1 MHIAIAGNI
10 GSGKTT
16 LTQLLAKHYGYEGL
30 YESTDNNPYIN
41 SFYEDMR
48 RWSFNLQIYFL
59 HTRFKQLYDIKKSGI
74 NFVQDRTLYED
85 AYIFAPNLQA
95 MGLMNTRDMENYLAI
110 FELLS
115 SFLEPPDLL
124 IYLQGEVPSLI
135 RQIQK
140 RGRNYESGI
149 RLDYLTSLNERY
161 EEWVDGY
168 ELGKKLVLDIDEY
181 NFADNPEDLGRV
193 INLID
198 AEFNSLFIQPD
209 NIILPSSM
217 DD

>member
-16 LTQLLAKHYGYEGL
+16 LTKLLAKHYGYQSLFEV
-30 YESTDNNPYIN
+30 SDNNPYIN

-198 AEFNSLFIQPD
+198 AEFNSLFIQPE

>member
-16 LTQLLAKHYGYEGL
+16 LTKQLCKHYGYEGL
-30 YESTDNNPYIN
+30 FESVDNNPYIN

-59 HTRFKQLYDIKKSGI
+59 YTRFKQTLDIKRTGRDFI
-74 NFVQDRTLYED
+74 QDRTLYED

-95 MGLMNTRDMENYLAI
+95 MGLMNSRDYDTYLAL
-110 FELLS
+110 FELLL

-124 IYLQGEVPSLI
+124 IYLRADVPSLI

-140 RGRNYESGI
+140 RGRDYENSI
-149 RLDYLTSLNERY
+149 RLDYLTSLNDRY
-161 EEWVDGY
+161 EKWIEEY
-168 ELGKKLVLDIDEY
+168 EEQINTSGKGKLLVIDVEDLT
-181 NFADNPEDLGRV
+181 FAESPEDLGVV
-193 INLID
+193 INKID
-198 AEFNSLFIQPD
+198 AEFNGLF
-209 NIILPSSM
+209 
-217 DD
+217 

>member
-16 LTQLLAKHYGYEGL
+16 LTQLLVKHYGYEGL

-59 HTRFKQLYDIKKSGI
+59 HTRFRQLIDIKRSGKDFI
-74 NFVQDRTLYED
+74 QDRTLFED
-85 AYIFAPNLQA
+85 AYIFAPNLQG
-95 MGLMNTRDMENYLAI
+95 MGLMNSRDYDNYLAL
-110 FELLS
+110 FELML

-124 IYLQGEVPSLI
+124 IYLRGDVPSLI
-135 RQIQK
+135 RQIQR
-140 RGRNYESGI
+140 RGREYENAI

-161 EEWVDGY
+161 EKW
-168 ELGKKLVLDIDEY
+168 IDEY
-181 NFADNPEDLGRV
+181 ANQIEETGKGKLLIVDIEELNFADNPEDLGV
-193 INLID
+193 IINKID
-198 AEFNSLFIQPD
+198 AEFNGLF
-209 NIILPSSM
+209 
-217 DD
+217 

>member
-16 LTQLLAKHYGYEGL
+16 LTQLLARHYGYNTL
-30 YESTDNNPYIN
+30 FESVDDNPYIN

-59 HTRFKQLYDIKKSGI
+59 HTRFKQLVDLRKDGGNVI
-74 NFVQDRTLYED
+74 QDRTLYED
-85 AYIFAPNLQA
+85 AYIFAPNLHA
-95 MGLMNTRDMENYLAI
+95 MGLMTTRDFENYSAL

-115 SFLEPPDLL
+115 SFIQPPDLL
-124 IYLQGEVPSLI
+124 IYLRGDVPSLI

-140 RGRNYESGI
+140 RGRDYENTI
-149 RLDYLTSLNERY
+149 RLDYLTSLNNRY
-161 EEWVDGY
+161 EDWIAHYDKGKLLTINIE
-168 ELGKKLVLDIDEY
+168 EL

-193 INLID
+193 INMID
-198 AEFNSLFIQPD
+198 GEFSGLFAEEPLNFKK
-209 NIILPSSM
+209 
-217 DD
+217 

>member
-16 LTQLLAKHYGYEGL
+16 LTQLLSKHYGYESL
-30 YESTDNNPYIN
+30 FESTDNNPYIN

-59 HTRFKQLYDIKKSGI
+59 HTRFSQLLNIKRSGKD
-74 NFVQDRTLYED
+74 FVQDRTLYED

-95 MGLMNTRDMENYLAI
+95 MGLMNSRDYENYLAL
-110 FELLS
+110 FELLL

-124 IYLQGEVPSLI
+124 IYLRGDVPSLI

-140 RGRNYESGI
+140 RRREYENSI

-161 EEWVDGY
+161 EKWIEEYAENINRTGS
-168 ELGKKLVLDIDEY
+168 GKLLVIDIDEC
-181 NFADNPEDLGRV
+181 NFADNPEDLGKV
-193 INLID
+193 INKID
-198 AEFNSLFIQPD
+198 AEFNGLF
-209 NIILPSSM
+209 
-217 DD
+217 